1 MVLKKKIGE
10 GNTAEVYEY
19 TNHDVLKLFY
29 PHVKQSYINME
40 FMYSKEVIDL
50 VYLFQK

>member
-29 PHVKQSYINME
+29 PH
-40 FMYSKEVIDL
+40 KEEKSIL
-50 VYLFQK
+50 YEEIMKLL